1 MIIIDTSVWIE
12 FLKGEQSY
20 SSLVKVLLEQ
30 REVLAVECIFAEL
43 LQGTRTDRERSIIL
57 SYWNHLPKLEDSG
70 LLIEAGSYSG
80 QTRLLDKGVGLIDA
94 LILICALKS
103 GAKIWTL
110 DNKFTKIIPHG
121 FIYSAY

>member
-12 FLKGEQSY
+12 FLKGGQSY
-20 SSLVKVLLEQ
+20 SSAVKVLLEQ

-43 LQGTRTDRERSIIL
+43 LQGAKTDRERTIIL
-57 SYWNHLPKLEDSG
+57 SYWNHLPKIEDPG
-70 LLIEAGSYSG
+70 LLIEAGLYSG

-110 DNKFTKIIPHG
+110 DNKFAKIIPRG
-121 FIYSAY
+121 FVYCAC